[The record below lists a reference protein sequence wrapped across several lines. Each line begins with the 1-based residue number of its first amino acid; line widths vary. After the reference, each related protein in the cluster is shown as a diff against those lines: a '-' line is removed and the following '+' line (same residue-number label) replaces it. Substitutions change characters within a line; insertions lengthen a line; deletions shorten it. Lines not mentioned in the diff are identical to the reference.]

1 MAKIIATDKTAIKP
15 TTIRSSTKV
24 KLLVSEIIRVDLIL
38 ERVFDIIIIIDLIIQ
53 NSNLKM
59 QNGN

>member
-24 KLLVSEIIRVDLIL
+24 KLLVSEIRVGLIL

-53 NSNLKM
+53 NSNIKM
-59 QNGN
+59 I

>member
-24 KLLVSEIIRVDLIL
+24 KLLVSEIIRVGLIL
-38 ERVFDIIIIIDLIIQ
+38 ERVFDIIIIINFKI
-53 NSNLKM
+53 
-59 QNGN
+59 